1 MKSLVLIGFMGTG
14 KTTLGKALAERLA
27 RPLVDLDDVIVR
39 EQGME
44 IGELFARYGEDYFRR
59 IEHETLCRYVAQPDL
74 ILSPGGGAVVQEVN
88 RAVMREHCLVVCLTA
103 QPEVILRRVEQD
115 KTVRTVL
122 ERREPGQST
131 LERLEQVLAERSACY
146 QEADLV
152 LDTSHASIEELTEQV
167 LLWLKEQAGA

>member
-27 RPLVDLDDVIVR
+27 RPLEDLDDVIVR

-74 ILSPGGGAVVQEVN
+74 ILSPGGGAVLQKVN

-103 QPEVILRRVEQD
+103 QPDVILRRVEQD
-115 KTVRTVL
+115 KTVRPVL
-122 ERREPGQST
+122 ERREPGQSK
-131 LERLEQVLAERSACY
+131 LERIEQVLAERSACY

-152 LDTSHASIEELTEQV
+152 LDTSHASIEKLTEQV

>member
-74 ILSPGGGAVVQEVN
+74 ILSPGGGAVLQEAN
-88 RAVMREHCLVVCLTA
+88 RAVMRVHCLVVCLTA

-115 KTVRTVL
+115 KTVRPVL
-122 ERREPGQST
+122 EQREPGQSK
-131 LERLEQVLAERSACY
+131 LERIEQVLAERRTCY

>member
-74 ILSPGGGAVVQEVN
+74 ILSPGGGAVLQEAN
-88 RAVMREHCLVVCLTA
+88 RAVVCLTA
-103 QPEVILRRVEQD
+103 QPDVILCRVEQD
-115 KTVRTVL
+115 KTVRPVL
-122 ERREPGQST
+122 EQREPGQSK
-131 LERLEQVLAERSACY
+131 LERIEQVLAERRTCY

>member
-74 ILSPGGGAVVQEVN
+74 ILSHS
-88 RAVMREHCLVVCLTA
+88 MR
-103 QPEVILRRVEQD
+103 RY
-115 KTVRTVL
+115 
-122 ERREPGQST
+122 
-131 LERLEQVLAERSACY
+131 RSSDARP
-146 QEADLV
+146 
-152 LDTSHASIEELTEQV
+152 IE
-167 LLWLKEQAGA
+167 